1 MWTKTA
7 FFGFPHCAHRS
18 EEESET
24 GGWDGHPAGVY
35 FIHLPA
41 SPPPHPSSPFC
52 LQHNLQAPV
61 SPFGIVLPLLGPSF
75 PPPTPLHHI
84 HFPFILYCELSGDP
98 SLPLLC
104 FFGWTNWQWRRRSV
118 WRRDLPIPATCL
130 GCFAHARILSH
141 DAKETRMIYMQSI
154 SPFSAC
160 SLCRATVWWWAFVIV
175 MKLPRAFYF
184 SLCQQAIKSIY
195 STSKQYLD

>member
-1 MWTKTA
+1 MNPIKRSWWGLQNKNIVQMWTKTA

-75 PPPTPLHHI
+75 PPPDPLTS
-84 HFPFILYCELSGDP
+84 YSLSFH
-98 SLPLLC
+98 PLL
-104 FFGWTNWQWRRRSV
+104 W
-118 WRRDLPIPATCL
+118 A
-130 GCFAHARILSH
+130 
-141 DAKETRMIYMQSI
+141 
-154 SPFSAC
+154 
-160 SLCRATVWWWAFVIV
+160 VWWPVPPSSVFFW
-175 MKLPRAFYF
+175 MDKLTMAPPLGLA
-184 SLCQQAIKSIY
+184 SGPSHTSNMPGMLCARSHTFTWRQGN
-195 STSKQYLD
+195 